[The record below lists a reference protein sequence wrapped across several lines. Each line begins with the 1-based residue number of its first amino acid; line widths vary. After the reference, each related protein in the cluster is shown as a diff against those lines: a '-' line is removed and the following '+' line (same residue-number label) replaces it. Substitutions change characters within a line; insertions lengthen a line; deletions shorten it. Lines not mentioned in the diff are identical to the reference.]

1 MDIKTKNGI
10 EVENQY
16 REWIAEISLNIIR
29 KALGNTTHRLYF
41 EKYPAIGKIA
51 VSSPAV
57 MKSLNFYNE
66 GKPYSQQIKPFN
78 FLLTCNVREL
88 GHPIGSDP
96 DALKALKLHP
106 PSGRND
112 FTSIDFEL
120 QDDSTNSVK
129 VLSFHG
135 CSNFRFVMDFD
146 VLANNWPFN
155 TESSAAKTDVTR
167 MRKFVKVQMAY

>member
-1 MDIKTKNGI
+1 MRRRPGKLERMKRVNKNA
-10 EVENQY
+10 
-16 REWIAEISLNIIR
+16 IAAR
-29 KALGNTTHRLYF
+29 
-41 EKYPAIGKIA
+41 
-51 VSSPAV
+51 
-57 MKSLNFYNE
+57 
-66 GKPYSQQIKPFN
+66 FN
-78 FLLTCNVREL
+78 KLDF
-88 GHPIGSDP
+88 HD

-135 CSNFRFVMDFD
+135 CANFRFVMDFD
-146 VLANNWPFN
+146 VLADNWPFN

-167 MRKFVKVQMAY
+167 MRQFVKVQMAHWRTTYMPPMIKDKPVRKKLVTLRSYILFRVTFFGGTAEILAKHYSLKR